1 MPSKATAKKLPKV
14 FVGSSSE
21 NLEIAE
27 TIQRLLDR
35 VAEVQPWPGIFRLSS
50 YTLESLINAT
60 EEYDFGIFVFSP
72 DDIVELRGTQYL
84 AVRDNVIFE
93 LGLFVGRLGKERNFI
108 ILPRTFSDK
117 NNKQIHLPSDLL
129 GVTTANY
136 DAENKSKLDT
146 ALGAACSAIKA
157 EIQRLGIHAKP
168 SSGIQSTNLLRSVN
182 ALVTSPRPEI
192 LRRVGIKQVYPN
204 RRGID
209 YVDFILKAKA
219 QSEIKMLGITMRD
232 LQAHDIR
239 TAMERKL
246 KAGCKI
252 KILLLDR
259 NSKFVKERAADEI
272 KGTGRWTSWKNWRR
286 ELIEFDDLHQRYIN
300 ELPPELQRNIKLA
313 HFDALPVFSLF
324 MNGRTLVVGFYVSGK
339 LGGSSPHLQLEVKP
353 GSIYSAFDDYFD
365 SLWPSNKK

>member
-1 MPSKATAKKLPKV
+1 MPSKATAKMLPRV

-21 NLEIAE
+21 NLGIVD

-35 VAEVQPWPGIFRLSS
+35 VAEVQPWPGVFKLSR
-50 YTLESLINAT
+50 YTLENLINAT

-72 DDIVELRGTQYL
+72 DDIVELRGEKYL
-84 AVRDNVIFE
+84 AVRDNVVFE
-93 LGLFVGRLGKERNFI
+93 LGLFVGKLGKERNFI
-108 ILPRTFSDK
+108 ILPRTFA
-117 NNKQIHLPSDLL
+117 NNRKQVHLPSDLL
-129 GVTTANY
+129 GVTTASY
-136 DAENKSKLDT
+136 DAENKSSLDA
-146 ALGAACSAIKA
+146 ALGPACSAIRE
-157 EIQRLGIHAKP
+157 EIQKLGTHVKP
-168 SSGIQSTNLLRSVN
+168 SNGIQSTNLLKSVN
-182 ALVTSPRPEI
+182 ELIASPKPEV
-192 LRRVGIKQVYPN
+192 LRRVGIKQVYPD

-246 KAGCKI
+246 KSGCKI

-259 NSKFVKERAADEI
+259 NSRFVKERATDEI
-272 KGTGRWTSWKNWRR
+272 KGTGRWKSWESWRR
-286 ELIEFDDLHQRYIN
+286 ELIKFDELHQRYIN
-300 ELPPELQRNIKLA
+300 ELRPELQRNIELA

-324 MNGRTLVVGFYVSGK
+324 MNGRTMVVGFYVSGK
-339 LGGSSPHLQLEVKP
+339 LGGSSPHLQLAVKT